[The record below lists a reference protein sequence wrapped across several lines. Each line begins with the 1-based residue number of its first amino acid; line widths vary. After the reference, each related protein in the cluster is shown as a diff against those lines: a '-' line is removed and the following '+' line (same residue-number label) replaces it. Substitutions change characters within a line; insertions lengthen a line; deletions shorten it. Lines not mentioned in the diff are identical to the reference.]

1 VLNNL
6 PIGVYLSG
14 ESPIH
19 RLRARTKLLLL
30 IWLAGLFF
38 VANHKVFHF
47 GTYITA
53 FALLALAILLGGVPL
68 GYLWRR
74 MRLLIL
80 LLALGVPFSLAWT
93 PGDTWHIFGPWPI
106 DVHTLW
112 FAFAFPVGPIIVT
125 YDGIWY
131 TLSFTSIFLLLYLG
145 SMTLTLTT
153 TPVALAE
160 GMVLLLRPLRRFGLP
175 SDEFGLMTLVSLR
188 FIPLLIQEAE
198 QLIKSQISRGADF
211 TTGSIPSRIRG
222 ISTLL
227 VPMVQGALRRAENL
241 SVALEARGYG
251 VTGQATMLHEGRLR
265 IWDWLA
271 LLAVPAFTAAV
282 FLFT

>member
-1 VLNNL
+1 WRTRSSADCGASRRVPGRGAVLNNL
-6 PIGVYLSG
+6 PIGVYISG

-19 RLRARTKLLLL
+19 KLRARTKLLLL

-53 FALLALAILLGGVPL
+53 FALLALTILLGRVPV

-93 PGDTWHIFGPWPI
+93 PGETWHIFGPWPI
-106 DVHTLW
+106 DVHTPW

-131 TLSFTSIFLLLYLG
+131 TLSFTAIFLLLYL
-145 SMTLTLTT
+145 
-153 TPVALAE
+153 
-160 GMVLLLRPLRRFGLP
+160 
-175 SDEFGLMTLVSLR
+175 
-188 FIPLLIQEAE
+188 
-198 QLIKSQISRGADF
+198 
-211 TTGSIPSRIRG
+211 
-222 ISTLL
+222 
-227 VPMVQGALRRAENL
+227 
-241 SVALEARGYG
+241 
-251 VTGQATMLHEGRLR
+251 
-265 IWDWLA
+265 
-271 LLAVPAFTAAV
+271 
-282 FLFT
+282 